1 MKRVHVKNGL
11 VDNIELNIKDESA
24 KPNSYIVADDVEVF
38 GGFTDN
44 GDGSFTAPT
53 PDPINPLDEPLNQV
67 QFFTL
72 LEFAFGKNEQDVVAV
87 IESAI
92 SDPMQRIAAK
102 NKFLKSVSYHRN
114 NELFSILAP
123 ALGITN
129 EQIDAAWAQALT
141 IE

>member
-1 MKRVHVKNGL
+1 MKRVYVKNGM
-11 VDNIELNIKDESA
+11 VVSIELNIKDESD
-24 KPNSYIVADDVEVF
+24 KPNSYVVVDDLEVF
-38 GGFTDN
+38 GGYTDN
-44 GDGSFTAPT
+44 ENGTFSAPA